1 MMSNS
6 NTERLPWPWILV
18 TLLALAALL
27 VFGRRLALLVL
38 LFLTTTA
45 VMAGL
50 YYLTTWLLGLRKKR
64 DLSSRIEEMRGE
76 CTAQIVKYR
85 EELGEIEQN
94 LNEITA
100 SQRQSQA
107 LNPQTHGES
116 ERLRAAFEHEK
127 RLRLTK
133 IGFYET
139 CRAKLENLLYNQM
152 VAQQLAE
159 KQHKLSQLQEGHHED
174 LAKMEQLRTELD
186 YEKDFLESIGQLSL
200 RMADSHSLDAAEEL
214 QLELEEITKELRRL

>member
-6 NTERLPWPWILV
+6 NPERLPWPWILV
-18 TLLALAALL
+18 ALLALAALL
-27 VFGRRLALLVL
+27 VFSRRLALLVM
-38 LFLTTTA
+38 LFLLTTA
-45 VMAGL
+45 VMASL
-50 YYLTTWLLGLRKKR
+50 YYLSTWLLGFRKKR
-64 DLSSRIEEMRGE
+64 DLTTSIEEMRGE
-76 CTAQIVKYR
+76 CTNQIVKYR
-85 EELGEIEQN
+85 EELAEIEQN

-100 SQRQSQA
+100 SQRQAQA
-107 LNPQTHGES
+107 LNPQPQEES
-116 ERLRAAFEHEK
+116 ERLQAAFEREK
-127 RLRLTK
+127 QLRLTK

-159 KQHKLSQLQEGHHED
+159 KQSKLSKLQEGHHED

>member
-27 VFGRRLALLVL
+27 VFGRRLAILVL

-94 LNEITA
+94 LNEITE
-100 SQRQSQA
+100 SQRQ
-107 LNPQTHGES
+107 
-116 ERLRAAFEHEK
+116 
-127 RLRLTK
+127 
-133 IGFYET
+133 
-139 CRAKLENLLYNQM
+139 
-152 VAQQLAE
+152 
-159 KQHKLSQLQEGHHED
+159 
-174 LAKMEQLRTELD
+174 
-186 YEKDFLESIGQLSL
+186 
-200 RMADSHSLDAAEEL
+200 
-214 QLELEEITKELRRL
+214 

>member
-1 MMSNS
+1 M
-6 NTERLPWPWILV
+6 
-18 TLLALAALL
+18 
-27 VFGRRLALLVL
+27 
-38 LFLTTTA
+38 
-45 VMAGL
+45 
-50 YYLTTWLLGLRKKR
+50 
-64 DLSSRIEEMRGE
+64 
-76 CTAQIVKYR
+76 KYR

-94 LNEITA
+94 LSEIAA
-100 SQRQSQA
+100 SQRQAQA
-107 LNPQTHGES
+107 LNPQTHEES
-116 ERLRAAFEHEK
+116 ERLRTAFEREK

-159 KQHKLSQLQEGHHED
+159 KQNKLSQLQEGHHED